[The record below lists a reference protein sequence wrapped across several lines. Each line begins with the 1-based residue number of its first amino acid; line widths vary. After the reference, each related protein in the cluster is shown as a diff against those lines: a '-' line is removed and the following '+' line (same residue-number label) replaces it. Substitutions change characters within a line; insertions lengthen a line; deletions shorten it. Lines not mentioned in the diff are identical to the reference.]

1 VGSDTEIVLRSTP
14 ITDFGVT
21 VIKLRVLTHKKKQ
34 SFNLLV
40 DYKLPTLMD
49 WFINQPVTDLLTNL
63 RYCRQNVIVT
73 IRRCNGTI

>member
-21 VIKLRVLTHKKKQ
+21 VIKLRVLTHTKKQ

>member
-1 VGSDTEIVLRSTP
+1 MGSDTEIVLRSTP

-21 VIKLRVLTHKKKQ
+21 VIKLRVLTHTKKQ